1 MRWSPVRFFG
11 QAQVHE
17 FVPMIPFCPNSRA
30 KAFMLALD
38 DKRSRITPSLGRNLM
53 HPTLEGVSLVRPY
66 ENQPILFH
74 CASAKITSVAFSLI
88 M

>member
-1 MRWSPVRFFG
+1 
-11 QAQVHE
+11 
-17 FVPMIPFCPNSRA
+17 
-30 KAFMLALD
+30 MLALD
-38 DKRSRITPSLGRNLM
+38 DKRSRIPPSLGRNLM